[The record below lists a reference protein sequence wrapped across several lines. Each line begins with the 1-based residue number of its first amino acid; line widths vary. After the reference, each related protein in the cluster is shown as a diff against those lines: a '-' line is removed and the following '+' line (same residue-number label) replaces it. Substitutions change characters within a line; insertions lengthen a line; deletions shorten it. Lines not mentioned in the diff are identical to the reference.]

1 MRLIRGLTNLKT
13 LSQSG
18 EGPLAR
24 GCVATVGNFDGVHRG
39 HQAILEQVKTQAAK
53 HNLPSVVVIF
63 EPQPQEFFRGVDAP
77 PRLTG
82 FRQKVEALRAQGIDA
97 VLCLRFDEQFR
108 QFSAWGFVDSLLIQ
122 GLAVKH
128 LVVGDDFR
136 FGCDRSGDFNFLEKV
151 GADAGFTVEN
161 TRTVV
166 IEGDRVSSTRIRKLL
181 ADNQLDSAEHL
192 LGWKYHIN
200 GRIVY
205 GRQLGR
211 EIGAPTANIRLAQM
225 PALQGVYVVKVKL
238 ADGTLHDGIANIG
251 LRPTVDGKHPALE
264 VHLFDYA
271 GTLYGQRLD
280 VTFRQGLRDEV
291 RFESVGALKTQI
303 AKDFSSARHW
313 LAESLAANRTAKK
326 D

>member
-13 LSQSG
+13 LSQSS
-18 EGPLAR
+18 EGLLSR

-39 HQAILEQVKTQAAK
+39 HQAILGQVKTQAEK
-53 HNLPSVVVIF
+53 LNLPSVVMIF
-63 EPQPQEFFRGVDAP
+63 EPQPQEFFRGVNAP

-82 FRQKVEALRAQGIDA
+82 FRQKVEALLAQDVDA

-108 QFSAWGFVDSLLIQ
+108 QFSAMGFVDNLLIQ

-136 FGCDRSGDFNFLEKV
+136 FGCDRSGGFRFLQKV

-166 IEGDRVSSTRIRKLL
+166 IEDDRVSSTRIRKLL
-181 ADNQLDSAEHL
+181 ANNQLDSAEHL
-192 LGWKYHIN
+192 LGWKYHIA

-211 EIGAPTANIRLAQM
+211 QIGAPTANIRLAQI
-225 PALQGVYVVKVKL
+225 PALQGVYVVQVVL
-238 ADGTLHDGIANIG
+238 ANGTVHDGVANIG
-251 LRPTVDGKHPALE
+251 LRPTVDGKQPALE

-271 GTLYGQRLD
+271 GSLYGQRLD
-280 VTFRQGLRDEV
+280 VTFRHGLRDEV
-291 RFESVGALKTQI
+291 RFASVDALKIQI

-313 LAESLAANRTAKK
+313 LAENPAANK

>member
-1 MRLIRGLTNLKT
+1 MRLIRGLTNLQT

-18 EGPLAR
+18 EGLLAR

-39 HQAILEQVKTQAAK
+39 HQAILDQVKAQAEK
-53 HNLPSVVVIF
+53 HGLPSVVMIF
-63 EPQPQEFFRGVDAP
+63 EPQPQEFFRGTDAP

-82 FRQKVEALRAQGIDA
+82 FRQKLEALLAQDVDA

-108 QFSAWGFVDSLLIQ
+108 NFSAMGFVDSLLIR

-136 FGCDRSGDFNFLEKV
+136 FGCDRSGDFKLLQKI

-161 TRTVV
+161 TRTVM
-166 IEGDRVSSTRIRKLL
+166 IDGERVSSTRIRKLM
-181 ADNQLDSAEHL
+181 ADNQLDCADHL
-192 LGWKYHIN
+192 LGWKYHIA

-211 EIGAPTANIRLAQM
+211 QIGAPTANIRLAQI
-225 PALQGVYVVKVKL
+225 PALQGVYVVKVEL
-238 ADGTLHDGIANIG
+238 ADGTLHDGVANIG
-251 LRPTVDGKHPALE
+251 LRPTVDGKQPALE
-264 VHLFDYA
+264 VHLFDYT
-271 GTLYGQRLD
+271 GSLYGQRLD
-280 VTFRQGLRDEV
+280 VTFRHGLRNEV
-291 RFESVGALKTQI
+291 RFESVDALKAQI
-303 AKDFSSARHW
+303 AKDFSSARRW
-313 LAESLAANRTAKK
+313 LAANK